1 MNQPRTIGMM
11 INHHEIEHTLTQ
23 MADVIRN
30 AAYKVAKEKYA
41 NDPEFFDETGTLIA
55 YDEMSIK
62 GLLKDAL
69 EHYLQFNAGMQN
81 PQAIEFNYYLSD
93 TFKLVHDHI
102 NSEPHTLSFLS
113 AQFAMACGNLAGMLS
128 PVIEDLSRSGQTIE
142 KVESFTMNTDESY
155 YLVFGESPEG
165 IVGYDPSEDDL
176 KSVVINDTPEDLA
189 RWEAKKKQIREQED
203 NQAYGEYSAALNK
216 AIDEQI
222 ADGVKRPLW
231 KNVIPRVTFNGIK
244 DTSALVDKVVADMP
258 VFELPKVDISWTS
271 SAVLPPAIFP
281 ELGLK

>member
-41 NDPEFFDETGTLIA
+41 DDPEFWDETGTLIA

-81 PQAIEFNYYLSD
+81 PQGIEFNYYLSD

-102 NSEPHTLSFLS
+102 HENPHTLSYLS
-113 AQFAMACGNLAGMLS
+113 TMFAMACGNLAGMLS

-142 KVESFTMNTDESY
+142 KVESFTMNTNESY
-155 YLVFGESPEG
+155 YLVFGESPENAES
-165 IVGYDPSEDDL
+165 YDPKEDDL
-176 KSVVINDTPEDLA
+176 KSVVITDTPEALA
-189 RWEAKKKQIREQED
+189 AWEVKKKQIREQED
-203 NQAYGEYSAALNK
+203 NQAYGEYSSALNK
-216 AIDEQI
+216 AIDEEI
-222 ADGVKRPLW
+222 ANPKRPLW
-231 KNVIPRVTFNGIK
+231 QNVIPRIVFNGIK
-244 DTSALVDKVVADMP
+244 DTSAMVDNAIANLP
-258 VFELPKVDISWTS
+258 HFELPKEPIHWTTP
-271 SAVLPPAIFP
+271 AVLPPAIFP
-281 ELGLK
+281 EHGLK

>member
-11 INHHEIEHTLTQ
+11 INHHEIEHTLTS

-30 AAYKVAKEKYA
+30 AAYKVATARYPIGHSQR
-41 NDPEFFDETGTLIA
+41 DEFFDETGTLLA

-62 GLLKDAL
+62 SLLKDAL

-102 NSEPHTLSFLS
+102 NSEPHVLSFLS

-128 PVIEDLSRSGQTIE
+128 PVIEDLSRSGQGIE

-155 YLVFGESPEG
+155 YLVYGENHESVET
-165 IVGYDPSEDDL
+165 YDPKDDDL
-176 KSVVINDTPEDLA
+176 KSMVINDTPEVLA
-189 RWEAKKKQIREQED
+189 NWEVKKRQIREQED
-203 NQAYGEYSAALNK
+203 NQAYGEYTKALK
-216 AIDEQI
+216 KAVDEAIDNPTQ
-222 ADGVKRPLW
+222 PLW
-231 KNVIPRVTFNGIK
+231 KTTIPRVRFNGIR
-244 DTSALVDKVVADMP
+244 DTSV
-258 VFELPKVDISWTS
+258 LPIIEAHHGPTEHGHSWGVNVTM
-271 SAVLPPAIFP
+271 PPAIFP

>member
-11 INHHEIEHTLTQ
+11 INHHEIEHTLTA

-69 EHYLQFNAGMQN
+69 EHYLQFSAGMQN

-93 TFKLVHDHI
+93 SFKLVQDHI
-102 NSEPHTLSFLS
+102 NSESHVLSFLS

-155 YLVFGESPEG
+155 YLVFGESPESAET
-165 IVGYDPSEDDL
+165 YDPKDDDL
-176 KSVVINDTPEDLA
+176 KSVVIAESPEDLA
-189 RWEAKKKQIREQED
+189 RWEEKKKQIRAQED

-216 AIDEQI
+216 AVSEEITNPTFVSKYRN
-222 ADGVKRPLW
+222 A
-231 KNVIPRVTFNGIK
+231 IPRVRFNGIN
-244 DTSALVDKVVADMP
+244 DTSVYPIVEPTTGLT
-258 VFELPKVDISWTS
+258 EHGHSWGVNITM
-271 SAVLPPAIFP
+271 PPAIFP

>member
-11 INHHEIEHTLTQ
+11 INHHEIEHTLTS

-30 AAYKVAKEKYA
+30 AAYKVANEKYPIGHSQR
-41 NDPEFFDETGTLIA
+41 DEFFDETGTLIA

-62 GLLKDAL
+62 SLLKDAL

-93 TFKLVHDHI
+93 SFKLVHDHI
-102 NSEPHTLSFLS
+102 NSEPHVLSFLS

-142 KVESFTMNTDESY
+142 KVESFTMNTEESY
-155 YLVFGESPEG
+155 YLVFGESPDSV
-165 IVGYDPSEDDL
+165 VGYDPSEDDL
-176 KSVVINDTPEDLA
+176 KSVVINDTPETLA
-189 RWEAKKKQIREQED
+189 AWEVKKKQIREQED
-203 NQAYGEYSAALNK
+203 NHAYGEYSKALNK
-216 AIDEQI
+216 AVDKEI
-222 ADGVKRPLW
+222 ANPTFESRYRNMV
-231 KNVIPRVTFNGIK
+231 PRVVFNGIK
-244 DTSALVDKVVADMP
+244 DTSDTGLTEHGHSWP
-258 VFELPKVDISWTS
+258 VNVTML
-271 SAVLPPAIFP
+271 PAIFP